1 MNRGTNCARWAPMI
15 GAMEGELTAEEARGL
30 DAHLAGCDACRALAA
45 DVAATEGLVA
55 EALLATAAQR
65 DFAPFVDQV
74 MARVA
79 PPARPGLIEWLR
91 GHRRTVAALLAPG
104 LAAAALVVYLAGGP
118 SERPAVASLE
128 VDSEGEAT
136 TVIQTKD
143 GPIVLLA
150 PEDAS

>member
-1 MNRGTNCARWAPMI
+1 MTRGTNCARWAPMI

-30 DAHLAGCDACRALAA
+30 EAHLAECNACRALAA
-45 DVAATEGLVA
+45 DVAATQGLVA
-55 EALLATAAQR
+55 KALLAKAAQR

-79 PPARPGLIEWLR
+79 PPARSGILDWVR
-91 GHRRTVAALLAPG
+91 GHRRAVAALLAPG
-104 LAAAALVVYLAGGP
+104 LAAVALVVYLSTAGEQP
-118 SERPAVASLE
+118 SVASLE

-136 TVIQTKD
+136 TVIQTND

-150 PEDAS
+150 PEDAT